1 MSRRKNFS
9 LLTSVLMVSLLAFTV
24 SGCAPKADKAVTN
37 TPVVNTPVIKTN
49 VTPVDKNPSKA
60 LKIASI
66 CVQNNPFWFPVKDGV
81 MYANKLLAAK
91 NTTVDFIA
99 VDDFDAKKF
108 NDTIETCIAKQ
119 YDAITVVGVSDAII
133 PAINKAVAAGI
144 IVNTF
149 NSEPDKASNRTAF
162 FGQDLYNAGVI
173 AGDTLVK
180 EIGGEGEVAIITGSY
195 SVPAHELRRKGG
207 MEAIAKNS
215 KVKIVGQVENKDK
228 AETAYSQA
236 KDFLTAH
243 PNLKGIY
250 VTAGGPFGAAKAIEE
265 LGMTGKVKIVC
276 FDFVDETIQYVRKG
290 IISATIGQ
298 DPFGQGFDPVVYA
311 YNQIVTGQKPP
322 QEKMWTKL
330 DVVTKDNVNDII
342 GPEKK

>member
-1 MSRRKNFS
+1 MFRCKKNNILPS
-9 LLTSVLMVSLLAFTV
+9 LLMVFLLVALA
-24 SGCAPKADKAVTN
+24 SGCAPKTEKAATP
-37 TPVVNTPVIKTN
+37 TPVVTTPVIKTN
-49 VTPVDKNPSKA
+49 VTPNEKNPSKP

-66 CVQNNPFWFPVKDGV
+66 TVQNNPFWFPVKDGV
-81 MYANKLLAAK
+81 LYAKQLLASK

-133 PAINKAVAAGI
+133 PAINKAVDAGI
-144 IVNTF
+144 VVNTF
-149 NSEPDKASNRTAF
+149 NSEPDKASKRTAF

-173 AGDTLVK
+173 AGETLIK

-207 MEAIAKNS
+207 MEAIAKNP

-228 AETAYSQA
+228 AETAYAQA
-236 KDFLTAH
+236 KDFLTAN

-250 VTAGGPFGAAKAIEE
+250 VTAGGPFGAAKAIDE
-265 LGMTGKVKIVC
+265 LGLTGKVKIVC

-322 QEKMWTKL
+322 KEKMWTKL
-330 DVVTKDNVNDII
+330 DVVSKDTVNDII